1 MKFQEL
7 KVLLRVLFGVFM
19 LVLVTSLLC
28 VLPCFIKNKILQDIA
43 TLFLFFYFLS
53 IPFVGLI
60 MLLSDDKD
68 IKKKKVIKKC
78 RSLISKMS
86 KFIFGADLSE
96 Y

>member
-7 KVLLRVLFGVFM
+7 KVLLRGLLGVFM
-19 LVLVTSLLC
+19 LALVTSLLC
-28 VLPCFIKNKILQDIA
+28 VLPCFIKNETLQDIA

-53 IPFVGLI
+53 IPFAGLI
-60 MLLSDDKD
+60 MLLSDDED

-78 RSLISKMS
+78 RKLISKMS